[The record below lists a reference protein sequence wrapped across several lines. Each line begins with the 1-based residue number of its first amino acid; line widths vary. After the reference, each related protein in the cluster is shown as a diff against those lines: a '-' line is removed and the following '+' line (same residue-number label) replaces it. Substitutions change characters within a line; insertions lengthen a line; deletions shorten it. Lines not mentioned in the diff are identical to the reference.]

1 MQLDLHLLHPQRSVR
16 GATMSR
22 CPENA
27 RRSVDEGHSRPLG
40 MGHACLAWEAAPVDD
55 PRALAMALDQADA
68 EGTFVVLAADVLVS
82 ERHLASAVAMATR
95 RWERGRAVGRTLG
108 AELMRCLAGS
118 HHIGEAIRAVGLE
131 AGAQRGWLVGLGADE
146 ATLESLLPTFGFT
159 RCEPHAMTEHGR
171 ARLGLP
177 SEGDLERL
185 ALGLVAESDLL
196 A

>member
-1 MQLDLHLLHPQRSVR
+1 
-16 GATMSR
+16 
-22 CPENA
+22 
-27 RRSVDEGHSRPLG
+27 

-82 ERHLASAVAMATR
+82 ERHLAAAVAMATR

-131 AGAQRGWLVGLGADE
+131 AGAQRGWLVGLGADR
-146 ATLESLLPTFGFT
+146 ATLESLLATFGFT
-159 RCEPHAMTEHGR
+159 QCEPHAMTEHGR